1 MQKIAIVG
9 AGRISKRHIEA
20 IAELEASGTAK
31 LEAVC
36 EVDADRLTQV
46 TAPNKFSDIASFV
59 NSGLKF
65 DLIAVLTPSGLHY
78 QHALELL
85 QLTTPVVVEKPL
97 TLSFPQ
103 ARTLTA
109 EFENANVPL
118 FVVKQNRLND
128 SIQDATRLV
137 NSGDLG
143 ELFFVNASVLWSR
156 DAGYYLADQ
165 WRLRRDLDGG
175 VVWNQASHYVDLLVQ
190 FLGPME
196 SVSAHGRNFLSPAD
210 SEDTVFA
217 TMTSKSEKI
226 GSLQATTTIRPQNFE
241 GSLTISGAKGLVKVG
256 GHALNKVEY
265 AQGISLG
272 LAHDSALEKSNVY
285 GASHGRVYADILAD
299 LAGGPQS
306 QFRASKTLE
315 VVKLMAAIELGVA
328 EKRLVFLDEF

>member
-20 IAELEASGTAK
+20 IAELEASGTAM

-36 EVDADRLTQV
+36 EVDEGRLAQV
-46 TAPNKFSDIASFV
+46 TAPNKFPDIASFV
-59 NSGLKF
+59 NSGLKL

-85 QLTTPVVVEKPL
+85 QLSTPVLVEKPL
-97 TLSFPQ
+97 TLSFAQ
-103 ARTLTA
+103 AMTLTA
-109 EFENANVPL
+109 EFESANVPL

-128 SIQDATRLV
+128 SIQDAVRVV

-143 ELFFVNASVLWSR
+143 ELCFVTASVLWSR
-156 DAGYYLADQ
+156 DADYYLADQ

-190 FLGPME
+190 FLGPMD

-210 SEDTVFA
+210 TEDTVFA

-226 GSLQATTTIRPQNFE
+226 GSLHATTTIRPQNFE
-241 GSLTISGAKGLVKVG
+241 GSLTISGDKGLVRVG
-256 GHALNKVEY
+256 GHALNKIEY
-265 AQGISLG
+265 VQGISLG
-272 LAHDSALEKSNVY
+272 LAEDGAFERSNVY

-299 LAGGPQS
+299 LAGGAQS